1 MSIVNIRDVT
11 FLNNPARFSD
21 EYQFRVTFEC
31 IAPLKEGKCPFASY
45 ALKPNKLISSTCTCD
60 LRPRRSRMETNL
72 RFLT

>member
-31 IAPLKEGKCPFASY
+31 IAPLKEGKLFLSPY
-45 ALKPNKLISSTCTCD
+45 RVLI
-60 LRPRRSRMETNL
+60 L
-72 RFLT
+72 F